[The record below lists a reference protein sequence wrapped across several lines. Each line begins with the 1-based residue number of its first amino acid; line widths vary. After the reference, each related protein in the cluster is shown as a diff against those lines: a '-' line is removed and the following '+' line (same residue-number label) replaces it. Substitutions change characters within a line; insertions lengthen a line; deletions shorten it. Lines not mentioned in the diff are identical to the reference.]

1 MNKIKSL
8 VAGMAAAVLAIV
20 LIACGGQK
28 QEATDTPTGQPE
40 GGAITGGWT
49 IPEEYGTTF
58 TDDELAIFDNAMGG
72 LVGVD
77 YKPVTVIATQV
88 VAGTNRA
95 YLCRG
100 TLVTPEG
107 GECWYVVTIYTNL
120 EGKSE
125 ILDIKE
131 LDFVNP
137 IFFTGEA
144 DGQMMGAW
152 QIVKPNG
159 YSIPTEAAEALSK
172 ATEGTVGYAYT
183 PIALLGTQVV
193 SGTNYRILAYGEPVT
208 PDAQGTLH
216 ILEIYVSLDGNAEIT
231 SMGQLDITAY
241 V

>member
-28 QEATDTPTGQPE
+28 QEATDTPTDQPE

-231 SMGQLDITAY
+231 STGQLDITAY

>member
-8 VAGMAAAVLAIV
+8 VAGVAAAMLAIV

-28 QEATDTPTGQPE
+28 QETTDTPTGQPE

-58 TDDELAIFDNAMGG
+58 TDDELAIFDSAMGG

-144 DGQMMGAW
+144 DGQMTGAW

-172 ATEGTVGYAYT
+172 ATEGTVGYSYT

-208 PDAQGTLH
+208 PDAQGALH

>member
-28 QEATDTPTGQPE
+28 QETTDTPTGQPE

-58 TDDELAIFDNAMGG
+58 TDDELAIFDSAMGG

-88 VAGTNRA
+88 EAGTNRA

-131 LDFVNP
+131 LDSP
-137 IFFTGEA
+137 WATPTLPSRSWARRSSPEPTTASSPTASRSRPTRRARSISSRSTSASTATPRSRAWGSSTSRPTSRA
-144 DGQMMGAW
+144 DR
-152 QIVKPNG
+152 N
-159 YSIPTEAAEALSK
+159 
-172 ATEGTVGYAYT
+172 
-183 PIALLGTQVV
+183 
-193 SGTNYRILAYGEPVT
+193 
-208 PDAQGTLH
+208 
-216 ILEIYVSLDGNAEIT
+216 
-231 SMGQLDITAY
+231 
-241 V
+241 

>member
-208 PDAQGTLH
+208 PDAQGALH

-231 SMGQLDITAY
+231 STGQLDITAY

>member
-231 SMGQLDITAY
+231 STGQLDITAY